1 MLVYTKDILARLLI
15 IFGLAKI
22 CCTMVAFRV
31 WLILRVL
38 QLYLHIIEVF
48 TGAKILEINF
58 VTPRIMIGMGK
69 IFGEMDNRVDVV

>member
-1 MLVYTKDILARLLI
+1 
-15 IFGLAKI
+15 
-22 CCTMVAFRV
+22 MVAFRV

-58 VTPRIMIGMGK
+58 VTPRIMIGMGN

>member
-1 MLVYTKDILARLLI
+1 
-15 IFGLAKI
+15 
-22 CCTMVAFRV
+22 MVAFRV